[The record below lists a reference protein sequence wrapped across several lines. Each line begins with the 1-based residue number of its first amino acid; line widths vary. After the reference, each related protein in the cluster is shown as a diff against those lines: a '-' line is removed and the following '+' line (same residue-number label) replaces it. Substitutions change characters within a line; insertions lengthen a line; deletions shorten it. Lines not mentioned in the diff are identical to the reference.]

1 MNICDE
7 LVAGNT
13 IDTSKTNIRFFLVKH
28 KNGFEMFFHDPQ
40 YVIPLLKHIDDS
52 NFTKSLCKSPGYQ
65 PFADYVR
72 DFAKDMKMLFKGNNI
87 HYSAPSLEALQK
99 NVDIN
104 IIGHK
109 NDEGIE
115 HTIDVSTLELFDIDD
130 TEAIA
135 KACG

>member
-13 IDTSKTNIRFFLVKH
+13 IDTSKMSIRFFLVKH

-40 YVIPLLKHIDDS
+40 YVIPLLKNIGNS

-65 PFADYVR
+65 PFADYVI
-72 DFAKDMKMLFKGNNI
+72 DFAKDMKMLFKDNNI

-104 IIGHK
+104 TIDRK
-109 NDEGIE
+109 NNEGIE
-115 HTIDVSTLELFDIDD
+115 HIIDVSTLELFDIDD
-130 TEAIA
+130 PDAIA

>member
-13 IDTSKTNIRFFLVKH
+13 IDISKTNIRFFVLKH

-40 YVIPLLKHIDDS
+40 YVVPLLKNIDDI
-52 NFTKSLCKSPGYQ
+52 NFAKSICMSPGYR
-65 PFADYVR
+65 PFADYVI
-72 DFAKDMKMLFKGNNI
+72 DFAKDMKMLFKDNNI

-99 NVDIN
+99 NVDTN

-130 TEAIA
+130 PDAIA
-135 KACG
+135 KACS